1 MDWHHQALALAFDD
15 FGAHSVFK
23 QATVRAG
30 SGPASARVG
39 PGPISADAARA
50 VRARATSPGAVGPAR
65 ASAVGPARASGTS
78 SAVTALHTPKNT
90 LAASHIQTSNFQA
103 RQRRALR
110 QKRPRTHLG
119 VCAWVDSHQA
129 NQGHQHQRDNNCR

>member
-15 FGAHSVFK
+15 FGAHGVFK

-50 VRARATSPGAVGPAR
+50 VRARAGPG
-65 ASAVGPARASGTS
+65 AVGPARASGTS
-78 SAVTALHTPKNT
+78 SAVTALHPPKNT
-90 LAASHIQTSNFQA
+90 LAASHIQTSD
-103 RQRRALR
+103 L
-110 QKRPRTHLG
+110 
-119 VCAWVDSHQA
+119 
-129 NQGHQHQRDNNCR
+129 

>member
-1 MDWHHQALALAFDD
+1 MDWHHQALALTFDD
-15 FGAHSVFK
+15 FGAHGVFK
-23 QATVRAG
+23 QATVRTG

-50 VRARATSPGAVGPAR
+50 VRARAGPG
-65 ASAVGPARASGTS
+65 AVGPARASGTS

-90 LAASHIQTSNFQA
+90 LAASHIQTSDLQA

-119 VCAWVDSHQA
+119 VCAWVDSHQT
-129 NQGHQHQRDNNCR
+129 NQSHQHQRDNNCR

>member
-15 FGAHSVFK
+15 FGTHGVFK
-23 QATVRAG
+23 QATVCTG

-39 PGPISADAARA
+39 PGTISADAARA
-50 VRARATSPGAVGPAR
+50 VRARATSPG
-65 ASAVGPARASGTS
+65 AVGPARASGTS

-90 LAASHIQTSNFQA
+90 LAASHIQTSDLQA

-129 NQGHQHQRDNNCR
+129 NKGHQHQRDNNYR

>member
-15 FGAHSVFK
+15 FGAHGVFK

-50 VRARATSPGAVGPAR
+50 VRARAGPG
-65 ASAVGPARASGTS
+65 AVGPARASGTS

-90 LAASHIQTSNFQA
+90 LAASHIQTSDLQA

>member
-15 FGAHSVFK
+15 FGAHGVFK

-50 VRARATSPGAVGPAR
+50 VRARAGPGAVGPT
-65 ASAVGPARASGTS
+65 RASGTS

-90 LAASHIQTSNFQA
+90 LAASHIQTSDLQA

>member
-1 MDWHHQALALAFDD
+1 MDWHHQALALTFDD
-15 FGAHSVFK
+15 FGAHGVFK
-23 QATVRAG
+23 QATVCTG

-50 VRARATSPGAVGPAR
+50 VRARAGPG
-65 ASAVGPARASGTS
+65 AVGPARASGTS

-90 LAASHIQTSNFQA
+90 LAASHIQTSDLQA

>member
-15 FGAHSVFK
+15 FGAHGVFK
-23 QATVRAG
+23 QATVRTG

-65 ASAVGPARASGTS
+65 ASGTS
-78 SAVTALHTPKNT
+78 SAVTALHPPKNT
-90 LAASHIQTSNFQA
+90 LAASHIQTSDLQA

-129 NQGHQHQRDNNCR
+129 NQGHQHQRDNNYR

>member
-15 FGAHSVFK
+15 FGAHGVFK
-23 QATVRAG
+23 QATVCTG
-30 SGPASARVG
+30 SSPASARVG

-50 VRARATSPGAVGPAR
+50 VRARAGPG
-65 ASAVGPARASGTS
+65 AVGPARASGTS

-90 LAASHIQTSNFQA
+90 LAASHIQTSDLQA

-119 VCAWVDSHQA
+119 VCAWVDSHQT
-129 NQGHQHQRDNNCR
+129 NQSHQHQRDNNCR

>member
-15 FGAHSVFK
+15 FGAHGVFK
-23 QATVRAG
+23 QATVCTG

-39 PGPISADAARA
+39 PGAISTDAARA
-50 VRARATSPGAVGPAR
+50 VRARAGPG
-65 ASAVGPARASGTS
+65 AVGPARASGTS

-90 LAASHIQTSNFQA
+90 LAAGHIQTSDLQA

>member
-1 MDWHHQALALAFDD
+1 MDWHHQALALTFDD
-15 FGAHSVFK
+15 FGAHGVFK

-50 VRARATSPGAVGPAR
+50 VRARAGPG
-65 ASAVGPARASGTS
+65 AVGPARASGTS

-90 LAASHIQTSNFQA
+90 LAASHIQTSDLQA

-110 QKRPRTHLG
+110 QKRP
-119 VCAWVDSHQA
+119 
-129 NQGHQHQRDNNCR
+129 

>member
-15 FGAHSVFK
+15 FGAHGIFQ
-23 QATVRAG
+23 QATVRTG

-50 VRARATSPGAVGPAR
+50 VRARAGPG
-65 ASAVGPARASGTS
+65 AVGPARASGTS

-90 LAASHIQTSNFQA
+90 LATSHIQTSDLQA

-129 NQGHQHQRDNNCR
+129 NQSHQHQRDNNCR

>member
-15 FGAHSVFK
+15 FGAHGVFK

-50 VRARATSPGAVGPAR
+50 VRARATSPGAVGPT
-65 ASAVGPARASGTS
+65 RASGTS

-90 LAASHIQTSNFQA
+90 LAASHIQTSNLQA

>member
-1 MDWHHQALALAFDD
+1 MDWHHQALALTFDD

-23 QATVRAG
+23 QATVRTG

-50 VRARATSPGAVGPAR
+50 VRARAGPG
-65 ASAVGPARASGTS
+65 AVGPARASGTS

-90 LAASHIQTSNFQA
+90 LAAGHIQTSDLQA

>member
-15 FGAHSVFK
+15 FGAHGVFK
-23 QATVRAG
+23 QATVRTG

-50 VRARATSPGAVGPAR
+50 VRARAGPG
-65 ASAVGPARASGTS
+65 AVGPARASGTS

-90 LAASHIQTSNFQA
+90 LAASHIQTSDLQA

-129 NQGHQHQRDNNCR
+129 NKGHQHQRDNNYR

>member
-15 FGAHSVFK
+15 FGAHGVFK

-30 SGPASARVG
+30 SGPASACVG

-50 VRARATSPGAVGPAR
+50 VRAGATSPG
-65 ASAVGPARASGTS
+65 AVGPARASGTS

-129 NQGHQHQRDNNCR
+129 NKGHQHQWDNNCR

>member
-15 FGAHSVFK
+15 FGAHGVFK
-23 QATVRAG
+23 QATVRTG

-50 VRARATSPGAVGPAR
+50 VRARAGPG
-65 ASAVGPARASGTS
+65 AVGPARASGTS

-90 LAASHIQTSNFQA
+90 LAASHIQTSDLQA

>member
-15 FGAHSVFK
+15 FGAHGVFK

-50 VRARATSPGAVGPAR
+50 VRARAGPG
-65 ASAVGPARASGTS
+65 AVGPARASGTS

-90 LAASHIQTSNFQA
+90 LAASHIQTSNLQA

-129 NQGHQHQRDNNCR
+129 NQGHQHQRDNNCC

>member
-15 FGAHSVFK
+15 FGAHGVFK

-50 VRARATSPGAVGPAR
+50 VRARAGPGT
-65 ASAVGPARASGTS
+65 VGPARASGTS

-90 LAASHIQTSNFQA
+90 LAASHIQTSDLQA

-119 VCAWVDSHQA
+119 VCAWVNSHQA